1 MPEEAAFFGRSAAY
15 GLLVAVVYWF
25 VSYELVGSVLL
36 LGFGIATGL
45 VFVMAA
51 RSARRAPGPQAWED
65 PLAPDGP
72 FGDEGGPIPTRS
84 LAPLELGLGLTV
96 MALTLA
102 FGPWFALAGLV
113 PVALGAGDWL
123 SSARREWDL
132 DQGRGG
138 PAEDRRPPQARPR
151 HDPTASGR

>member
-15 GLLVAVVYWF
+15 GLVVAVVYWF

-36 LGFGIATGL
+36 LGFGVATGL
-45 VFVMAA
+45 VFLMTA
-51 RSARRAPGPQAWED
+51 RSARRTPAPKAWQD

-96 MALTLA
+96 MALALA
-102 FGPWFALAGLV
+102 FGPWFLLAGFV
-113 PVALGAGDWL
+113 PVAVGAGDWL

-132 DQGRGG
+132 DQRRGG
-138 PAEDRRPPQARPR
+138 EI
-151 HDPTASGR
+151 DPGNGPKASGH